1 MASDLPADGAA
12 PRLDDLLDV
21 DRALEPNVVC
31 YGLRQCRHGP
41 MLFNRRD
48 IFIGRSLGAY
58 GEFSE
63 GEIIVLSQLLRPGA
77 VIVEAGS
84 NVGAHTVPLARLAGP
99 SGFVY
104 AFEPQRLIFQ
114 ILCANLALNALANV
128 SARCE
133 ALGRATG
140 TAHVPQLR
148 VDIEQN
154 FGGVE
159 IEHQTAGEKMP
170 VSTIDSLG
178 LKRLSLVKADVEGME
193 QAVLEGGREAIE
205 RLRPILY
212 LENDR
217 RGHSP
222 ALIRLV
228 QSLGYRAWW
237 HVVSIFN
244 SENFAGSRANI
255 FGAFASV
262 NLLAL
267 PAERRATVDLKPVV
281 DPDDWPI
288 ATRSS
293 SG

>member
-1 MASDLPADGAA
+1 MASDPSATGGA
-12 PRLDDLLDV
+12 PRLDDLLDPE
-21 DRALEPNVVC
+21 RALESDTIS

-48 IFIGRSLGAY
+48 LYIGCSLEAY

-84 NVGAHTVPLARLAGP
+84 NIGAHTVPLARIAGP

-104 AFEPQRLIFQ
+104 AFEPQRLAFQ
-114 ILCANLALNALANV
+114 LLCANVALNALANV
-128 SARCE
+128 SACCE

-148 VDIEQN
+148 PDIEQN
-154 FGGVE
+154 FGGVA
-159 IEHQTAGEKMP
+159 IEHQAAGEKVP
-170 VSTIDSLG
+170 VTTIDSLG
-178 LKRLSLVKADVEGME
+178 LKRLNLVKADVEGME
-193 QAVLEGGREAIE
+193 QSVLEGGRETIE

-217 RGHSP
+217 RDHSP
-222 ALIRLV
+222 ALIRLIE
-228 QSLGYRAWW
+228 SLGYRAWW
-237 HVVSIFN
+237 HSPPMYN
-244 SENFAGSRANI
+244 PHNF
-255 FGAFASV
+255 FGTTRDLLPGAISL

-267 PAERRATVDLKPVV
+267 PADRRAEINLEPVAG
-281 DPDDWPI
+281 PDHWPI
-288 ATRSS
+288 P
-293 SG
+293 

>member
-1 MASDLPADGAA
+1 MASDQPGAGDP
-12 PRLDDLLDV
+12 PRLNDLLDP
-21 DRALEPNVVC
+21 DRPLEPDAVS

-48 IFIGRSLGAY
+48 LYIGRSLEAY

-84 NVGAHTVPLARLAGP
+84 NIGAHTVPLARIAGP

-104 AFEPQRLIFQ
+104 AFEPQRLSFQ
-114 ILCANLALNALANV
+114 LLCANVALNALANV

-140 TAHVPQLR
+140 TVHVPQLR
-148 VDIEQN
+148 PDIEQN
-154 FGGVE
+154 FGGVA
-159 IEHQTAGEKMP
+159 IELQAAGERVP
-170 VSTIDSLG
+170 LSTIDGLG
-178 LKRLSLVKADVEGME
+178 LNRLSLVKADVEGME
-193 QAVLEGGREAIE
+193 QAVLEGGRETIA

-217 RGHSP
+217 RDHSP

-228 QSLGYRAWW
+228 ESLGYRAWW
-237 HVVSIFN
+237 HSPPMYN
-244 SENFAGSRANI
+244 PDNFFGSNRDLLPGGI
-255 FGAFASV
+255 SL

-267 PAERRATVDLKPVV
+267 PADRRAEINLDPVGG
-281 DPDDWPI
+281 PDDWPI
-288 ATRSS
+288 P
-293 SG
+293 